1 MNAGG
6 AFGDV
11 GSIVET
17 VHVMNEDGDVFAR
30 HREDLTFDYRSTN
43 INAKFILGAEFEL
56 VEDDPQ
62 NILRTV
68 KQIWIHKKNTQPLS
82 AGTAGCIFRN
92 PRGLS
97 AGALIDRAGL
107 KNHRVGGAHVSEKHA
122 NFIIAEKG
130 ATAADVLELINVV
143 RETVLRT
150 HEIYL
155 ELEVEVW

>member
-1 MNAGG
+1 M
-6 AFGDV
+6 
-11 GSIVET
+11 
-17 VHVMNEDGDVFAR
+17 
-30 HREDLTFDYRSTN
+30 
-43 INAKFILGAEFEL
+43 
-56 VEDDPQ
+56 
-62 NILRTV
+62 
-68 KQIWIHKKNTQPLS
+68 TQPLS

-107 KNHRVGGAHVSEKHA
+107 KGHRVGGAFVSEKHA

-130 ATAADVLELINVV
+130 STAADVLELINVV